1 MFRVLAVGCLVLVS
15 TVMTSSSVSAQES
28 SREQNEDIP
37 GVVYFEIESAQHSQ
51 DPVEYEMSPP
61 AGGEHH
67 PIWQDCGFY
76 DELIVPEHAVHS
88 QEHGAVWITYDPQLD
103 DEQLEQL
110 ERLAAE
116 NQYVLVSPF
125 LDLPSPVVA
134 SVWGAQLQLDR
145 VDDSRLELFIR
156 EFAGNG
162 PEPGA
167 PCVGGTS
174 ETIGPAVAT
183 PVATPEA
190 TPV

>member
-1 MFRVLAVGCLVLVS
+1 MLTLCCLALVAVVMSS
-15 TVMTSSSVSAQES
+15 TAGLAQQSSTQE
-28 SREQNEDIP
+28 RDEEIP
-37 GVVYFEIESAQHSQ
+37 GVIFFEIDSLQHSL
-51 DPVEYEMSPP
+51 DPVEYEMTPP

-67 PIWQDCGFY
+67 PVWQDRGFY
-76 DELIVPEHAVHS
+76 DELIVAEQVVHS
-88 QEHGAVWITYDPQLD
+88 QEHGAVWITYEPGLD
-103 DEQLEQL
+103 DEQLAQL

-125 LDLPSPVVA
+125 RDLPSPVVA
-134 SVWGAQLQLDR
+134 SVWGAQLQLDS
-145 VDDSRLELFIR
+145 VDVPRLELFIR

-183 PVATPEA
+183 PAATPEA